1 MNYLDITIFAF
12 VLQLVTMI
20 VVIFMCISQ
29 MLKNRQESKLIKLIK
44 KDIVTTTVDKVV
56 SYKLSDAIDKK
67 GNSISNKSIE
77 E

>member
-1 MNYLDITIFAF
+1 MNYLDITMFAF

-29 MLKNRQESKLIKLIK
+29 ILKNRQESKLIKLIR

-56 SYKLSDAIDKK
+56 AYKLSDAIDKNDK
-67 GNSISNKSIE
+67 SISNKSIE

>member
-20 VVIFMCISQ
+20 VVIFMSISQ
-29 MLKNRQESKLIKLIK
+29 ILKNRQESKLIKLIR

-56 SYKLSDAIDKK
+56 AHKLSDAIDKN
-67 GNSISNKSIE
+67 GSSISNKSIE

>member
-29 MLKNRQESKLIKLIK
+29 MLKNRQESKLIKLIR

-56 SYKLSDAIDKK
+56 AYKLSDAIDKNGK
-67 GNSISNKSIE
+67 SISNKSSE